1 MGFNLRKSI
10 NIGGIRL
17 NLSNSGIGFST
28 GVKGLRVGIDG
39 KGRNYVG
46 GGKGILRF
54 RKYAGNNGKEI
65 IVDDNYFTYNR
76 SLKHTGAGFGLLL
89 LFIIIIP
96 VIMFF
101 AAVLSLALFENGMI
115 ALASFSVCLLLPFLL
130 LYFYCFPKFYRL
142 YRKAEKLYYKGNMA
156 DAIRLYNEALKLE
169 KTAQFYKFKPELVEY
184 INAKIENSTN

>member
-28 GVKGLRVGIDG
+28 GVKGLRVGVDG
-39 KGRNYVG
+39 KGRSYVG

-54 RKYAGNNGKEI
+54 RKYVGNNGKEF

-76 SLKHTGAGFGLLL
+76 SLKHTGAGIGVLLV
-89 LFIIIIP
+89 FIIIIP